1 MSSEIVNTTSEIPPR
16 SPEIKQD
23 AAVSPNGALN
33 PNAAVFNQFSLM
45 TLSDK
50 RIGGPTPSTAA
61 PTHLQDNGEDG
72 HYNPVGA
79 MAESLQY
86 SPRAVNGYGEA
97 NTSQS
102 PLAEIAQTKEIS
114 PDKMPLK
121 DLKALLQ
128 RQLEYYFSRE
138 NLLRD
143 TYLLSQM
150 DGDNF
155 VPIWTVANFNQIKK
169 LTKDLE
175 LVKEVLRESSFLQMN
190 DLCDKVRANVR
201 RCIVVLREIPES
213 TPIEEVKALFE
224 GEGCPK
230 HVKCEFVGNDYWY
243 IHFENEDCAQKAYE
257 YLREEVKTFK
267 GKPIMARMKANA
279 IHSTATPKS
288 VPSTPPQMDNTV
300 ITPPHQA
307 TMFTRFQYPPVQPM
321 FNSAQQYGPPFYA
334 APPNMMHT
342 WPPAQHFQD
351 QHMQGFPHNGYNPGP
366 LKGKH
371 DKTGGNSVRH
381 YQPNRQR
388 YPNSNKNNFRD
399 QTNDRVEREG
409 SHRSKPQSANG
420 TAGNVPPS
428 SSPNATSSI
437 NSSSSPTTVTSTN
450 NPANRE
456 NPKNTTGSFRNRES
470 TRDADEFSRRSS
482 KPIRRRRGSS
492 EDIRRE
498 TRHKENRSSPV
509 RHSKDDS
516 EVSEVLNPSNF
527 PPLPTGKKQ
536 SVESSESKS
545 VPAKVDKPV
554 VTPVQSPAP
563 WSKITENASAQNR
576 PKPEAVPPPPK
587 PLEKPV
593 SPKEPAP
600 KPEKSPPPVVAAEK
614 PTTTTTTTT
623 TQTSSNR
630 QAEKKSYAQMAA
642 QKNPKPGCNSSP
654 PPNNQT
660 KSPGK

>member
-23 AAVSPNGALN
+23 AAVSPNGTLN
-33 PNAAVFNQFSLM
+33 PNAAVFNHFSLM

-50 RIGGPTPSTAA
+50 STGGPTPSTAA
-61 PTHLQDNGEDG
+61 PTHLQENGEDI
-72 HYNPVGA
+72 PVGA
-79 MAESLQY
+79 MADSLQY
-86 SPRAVNGYGEA
+86 SPQAVNGYGETY
-97 NTSQS
+97 TSHS
-102 PLAEIAQTKEIS
+102 PAADMAQTQDVS

-150 DGDNF
+150 DGDSF

-169 LTKDLE
+169 LTKDIE
-175 LVKEVLRESSFLQMN
+175 LVKEVLRESSQLQMN

-201 RCIVVLREIPES
+201 RCIVVLREIPET

-230 HVKCEFVGNDYWY
+230 HIKCEFVGNSYWY
-243 IHFENEDCAQKAYE
+243 IHFENEESAQNAYE
-257 YLREEVKTFK
+257 YLREVIKTFK
-267 GKPIMARMKANA
+267 GKPIMARIKANP
-279 IHSTATPKS
+279 IHTASTPKS
-288 VPSTPPQMDNTV
+288 VPPTPPQMDNTV

-307 TMFTRFQYPPVQPM
+307 PMYPRFQFPPVQPM
-321 FNSAQQYGPPFYA
+321 FNNAQQYGPPFYPA
-334 APPNMMHT
+334 HPNMMHT
-342 WPPAQHFQD
+342 WPPAHFAD
-351 QHMQGFPHNGYNPGP
+351 QHNMTQGFPPNGYNPGP

-371 DKTGGNSVRH
+371 EKPGGNPVRH
-381 YQPNRQR
+381 FQPNRPRNQ
-388 YPNSNKNNFRD
+388 NFNKNNFRD
-399 QTNDRVEREG
+399 QTNDRMERDG
-409 SHRSKPQSANG
+409 SHRSKPQSSNG
-420 TAGNVPPS
+420 AAGSIPPS

-437 NSSSSPTTVTSTN
+437 GSTSSTSTSTN
-450 NPANRE
+450 SSANRD
-456 NPKNTTGSFRNRES
+456 NSKNTAGSFRNRES
-470 TRDADEFSRRSS
+470 RDTDEFSRRSS

-498 TRHKENRSSPV
+498 SRHKENRSSPV

-516 EVSEVLNPSNF
+516 DTVSEVLNPSNF

-536 SVESSESKS
+536 SVESSESKT
-545 VPAKVDKPV
+545 VPVKVDKPV
-554 VTPVQSPAP
+554 VTQVQSPAP
-563 WSKITENASAQNR
+563 WSKITENASSQNR
-576 PKPEAVPPPPK
+576 PKPETAPPPPK
-587 PLEKPV
+587 PLEKPIL
-593 SPKEPAP
+593 PKEPAP
-600 KPEKSPPPVVAAEK
+600 KPEKSPPPTAATEK
-614 PTTTTTTTT
+614 PTTATVTTTPT

-642 QKNPKPGCNSSP
+642 QKSPKPASNSSP